1 VIESFPGAPYSR
13 FAIALQCRFYSGV
26 RIFAVLGST
35 EVHDGDQPV
44 ELGGPL
50 PRRLLTALV
59 AAEGRPVSD
68 DRLSELVW
76 DGRPPGSPQTTIQVY
91 VSRLR
96 RALGDTDQNALRRT
110 ATGYR
115 LVTTQGATDIER
127 FTEQIGTA
135 RLLATASRSD
145 EALPVFD
152 AALRLWRGDPFAE
165 LPADPDV
172 SAARAQLR
180 ELRDAAEED
189 RATARLA
196 TGQDADAAAELE
208 AMVQAAPYRER
219 RWALLVLSLYRCGRQ
234 AEALAAMRRVRS
246 LLADQLGVDPGPELQ
261 RLEQQV
267 LRQDP
272 GLLLSDPASPAHELA
287 PHERIPRPLSSFLGR
302 DSDVALLADLVTAS
316 RLVTVVGTAGVGK
329 TRLAI
334 EYAAARADGDGPWL
348 VRLADVS
355 DPAVL
360 PSAVAAAVRVTE
372 TAAATPDSLAEALR
386 RRRGLLLLDNCEH
399 LVDHV
404 VPLVVGLL
412 NRAPGLHVLTTSRVP
427 LGIDGERLLPLA
439 PLPIAQAAALVIDR
453 IRTVRPTWQPQER
466 ELDAVRHVAATLDGI
481 PLALELAA
489 ARAPVLGVQELAA
502 HLGDRLAVLGRIPA
516 GSLTSH
522 TTLEAAIGWSVDLLP
537 DADRSMLLRLWP
549 FEGGFPLDA
558 VLSQEAGLETLSSL
572 VGRSMVVADTTTM
585 PSRYRL
591 LEMIRAYCRTH
602 DPAPDASRAAQA
614 AFTRQQAARGAQEL
628 RDERC
633 VEGTRML
640 TRELPNIRAAIA
652 HDLTADP
659 EAALRTAGE
668 LMWFWVHS
676 GQLVEGR
683 RMLQRCLDA
692 ATNAPAGDITRARAA
707 YAGLE
712 YMAGNG
718 DRARELIAAVVAT
731 FGATP
736 DLEDRGLYAEVR
748 FYQALLQVPDGDP
761 ETALAAVAD
770 AQRIGGELGLDWL
783 VVTAEMT
790 RGAALLML
798 GRTADGRQA
807 LHTAVRDALAC
818 GLNWTAAVSELMLA
832 QDMLASGDPA
842 LPTLRSAL
850 RRFRHQGD
858 ISNILMVLHNGA
870 QALAADGQ
878 TERAE
883 QLRAAVQQHITARGM
898 RLDQTYAGGN
908 VPDGWHTEPQT
919 ATDDPPSLEA
929 TIALFESP

>member
-1 VIESFPGAPYSR
+1 
-13 FAIALQCRFYSGV
+13 
-26 RIFAVLGST
+26 
-35 EVHDGDQPV
+35 
-44 ELGGPL
+44 
-50 PRRLLTALV
+50 
-59 AAEGRPVSD
+59 
-68 DRLSELVW
+68 
-76 DGRPPGSPQTTIQVY
+76 
-91 VSRLR
+91 
-96 RALGDTDQNALRRT
+96 
-110 ATGYR
+110 
-115 LVTTQGATDIER
+115 
-127 FTEQIGTA
+127 
-135 RLLATASRSD
+135 
-145 EALPVFD
+145 
-152 AALRLWRGDPFAE
+152 
-165 LPADPDV
+165 V
-172 SAARAQLR
+172 SAARAHLQ

-189 RATARLA
+189 RVTARLA
-196 TGQDADAAAELE
+196 TGQAADAVAELE
-208 AMVQAAPYRER
+208 ALVRAAPYRER
-219 RWALLVLSLYRCGRQ
+219 RWVLLALSLYRCGRQ
-234 AEALAAMRRVRS
+234 AEALSAMRRVRS
-246 LLADQLGVDPGPELQ
+246 VLADQLGVDPGPELQ

-272 GLLLSDPASPAHELA
+272 RLLLSDRASPFVDPA

-302 DSDVALLADLVTAS
+302 DPELALLAGLAAAN

-334 EYAAARADGDGPWL
+334 EHAAARTDGDGPWL
-348 VRLADVS
+348 ARLADVT

-360 PSAVAAAVRVTE
+360 PSAVAAAVGVTE
-372 TAAATPDSLAEALR
+372 AAAATPGSLAGALSH
-386 RRRGLLLLDNCEH
+386 RRGVLLLDNCEH

-404 VPLVVGLL
+404 APLVLGLL
-412 NRAPGLHVLTTSRVP
+412 DRAPGLHVLATSRVP
-427 LGIDGERLLPLA
+427 LGVDGERLLPLA
-439 PLPIAQAAALVIDR
+439 PLPIDQAAALLIDR
-453 IRTVRPTWQPQER
+453 IRAVQPTWKPQDR
-466 ELDAVRHVAATLDGI
+466 EIDAVRHVAATLDGI

-489 ARAPVLGVQELAA
+489 ARAPVLGIQELAA
-502 HLGDRLAVLGRIPA
+502 HLGGRLAVLGRIPA

-549 FEGGFPLDA
+549 FEGGFPLEA

-572 VGRSMVVADTTTM
+572 ISRSMVVADTTAA

-591 LEMIRAYCRTH
+591 LEIMRMYCRTH
-602 DPAPDASRAAQA
+602 DPAPDASRAAHA

-633 VEGTRML
+633 VQGTRIL

-652 HDLTADP
+652 HDLTASP
-659 EAALRTAGE
+659 EAALRTVGQ

-676 GQLVEGR
+676 GLLAEGR
-683 RMLQRCLDA
+683 RMLERCLDA
-692 ATNAPAGDITRARAA
+692 APHAPAGDITRARAA

-712 YMAGNG
+712 YMAGNA
-718 DRARELIAAVVAT
+718 DRARELIAAVVRT
-731 FGATP
+731 FGAAV
-736 DLEDRGLYAEVR
+736 DGEDRALYAETR

-761 ETALAAVAD
+761 QAALAAVAD
-770 AQRIGGELGLDWL
+770 AQQIGGELGLDWL

-798 GRTADGRQA
+798 GRTTDGRRA
-807 LHTAVRDALAC
+807 LHTAVRDALAR

-850 RRFRHQGD
+850 QRFRHQGD

-883 QLRAAVQQHITARGM
+883 RLRTAVHQHIIRRGM

-908 VPDGWHTEPQT
+908 VPDGWQTEPLT
-919 ATDDPPSLEA
+919 AGDDPPSLET
-929 TIALFESP
+929 TIALFESL